1 MEVNMRARES
11 KRFFASIDGNYDKT
25 KLQNQLKHLGLEYQD
40 FTVGLDE
47 VPEKFLMIWNT
58 AYTWEQFEQIILSL
72 NKSIKNGTVWLGKKV
87 DENYQI
93 DIWKIDS
100 KGNSKHQETKTI
112 DAVTLTIDASNVKF
126 GEFQDNICAASS
138 EGMAGYY
145 TRRRL
150 LDEVKSNFKGDEGN
164 GV

>member
-1 MEVNMRARES
+1 MRARQS

-25 KLQNQLKHLGLEYQD
+25 KLQSQLKHLGLEYQD

-47 VPEKFLMIWNT
+47 TPENFLMIWNT
-58 AYTWEQFEQIILSL
+58 AYTWKQFEQIILSL
-72 NKSIKNGTVWLGKKV
+72 NKAIKKGTVWLGRKV

-100 KGNSKHQETKTI
+100 KGSLKHQETKII
-112 DAVTLTIDASNVKF
+112 DATTLVIDASNVEF

-138 EGMAGYY
+138 EGMTGCY

-150 LDEVKSNFKGDEGN
+150 LDELKSNFKGDER
-164 GV
+164 

>member
-1 MEVNMRARES
+1 MRARES

-138 EGMAGYY
+138 ECMIGCYA
-145 TRRRL
+145 RRRL